1 MTALIATITDSTLTL
16 QPTDTLE
23 RPASG
28 QSCVLYR
35 GSLCLG
41 GGIIV

>member
-1 MTALIATITDSTLTL
+1 MEQA
-16 QPTDTLE
+16 
-23 RPASG
+23 ASG

-41 GGIIV
+41 GGILSWLRVSIEFFVIRVV